1 MRATYMNALKKILVL
16 LMLATV
22 AFIFIQSSMSPE
34 KSAEQSD
41 KVGEIVEEIIPP
53 DTTAGEFVKLNLRKI
68 AHFVEFA
75 LLGLEIS
82 AYVCLFARRKNVI
95 LASYPLAL
103 FIAFFDETIQ
113 IFSGR
118 GSSVKDVWLDFL
130 GFSTASAIV
139 YIAVFS
145 VLFVSKRMSEGKSV
159 RQ

>member
-1 MRATYMNALKKILVL
+1 MREGYLSVIKKILIL
-16 LMLATV
+16 LILATV

-53 DTTAGEFVKLNLRKI
+53 DTATGEFVKINLRKI

-82 AYVCLFARRKNVI
+82 LYTSLFLRKKNYA
-95 LASYPLAL
+95 LLSYPTAL
-103 FIAFFDETIQ
+103 FIALFDETIQ

-118 GSSVKDVWLDFL
+118 GSSVKDVWIDFL
-130 GFSTASAIV
+130 GFSTAAALVYAI
-139 YIAVFS
+139 AFL
-145 VLFVSKRMSEGKSV
+145 VLYKKNTELVK
-159 RQ
+159 